1 MVASRQT
8 GTATSILRVLL
19 GSCGKDIRTI
29 ADGVSVLLLSLGYC
43 SKTAVDTINFCTNHF
58 LQDGKI
64 PLLLAVETG
73 NQSMCRELL
82 STQAAEQL
90 KYKTK
95 SGDMA
100 IHLAAK
106 RKDMD
111 MIKILID
118 YGASVD
124 SQNVGIS

>member
-1 MVASRQT
+1 
-8 GTATSILRVLL
+8 
-19 GSCGKDIRTI
+19 
-29 ADGVSVLLLSLGYC
+29 
-43 SKTAVDTINFCTNHF
+43 
-58 LQDGKI
+58 
-64 PLLLAVETG
+64 
-73 NQSMCRELL
+73 MCRELL

-106 RKDMD
+106 RKDID

-124 SQNVGIS
+124 SQNVRIDRPFLLWDFFLILNSDRSTKQGQGQTALHIASADGDEALVKYFYGARASASITDNQGNNHLYDDCVMVTNGF

>member
-1 MVASRQT
+1 M
-8 GTATSILRVLL
+8 
-19 GSCGKDIRTI
+19 
-29 ADGVSVLLLSLGYC
+29 
-43 SKTAVDTINFCTNHF
+43 
-58 LQDGKI
+58 
-64 PLLLAVETG
+64 AVETG

-106 RKDMD
+106 RKDID

-124 SQNVGIS
+124 SQNVGINKHIICVISR

>member
-1 MVASRQT
+1 
-8 GTATSILRVLL
+8 
-19 GSCGKDIRTI
+19 
-29 ADGVSVLLLSLGYC
+29 
-43 SKTAVDTINFCTNHF
+43 
-58 LQDGKI
+58 
-64 PLLLAVETG
+64 
-73 NQSMCRELL
+73 MCRELL
-82 STQAAEQL
+82 STQAVEQL

-106 RKDMD
+106 RKDID

-124 SQNVGIS
+124 SQNVSAGGCFFGDFK

>member
-1 MVASRQT
+1 M
-8 GTATSILRVLL
+8 
-19 GSCGKDIRTI
+19 
-29 ADGVSVLLLSLGYC
+29 
-43 SKTAVDTINFCTNHF
+43 
-58 LQDGKI
+58 QDEKI
-64 PLLLAVETG
+64 PLLLAVEAG

-90 KYKTK
+90 KFKTK

-106 RKDMD
+106 RKDID

-124 SQNVGIS
+124 SQNVSINLKLSIFNRLILNLIDYH

>member
-1 MVASRQT
+1 
-8 GTATSILRVLL
+8 
-19 GSCGKDIRTI
+19 
-29 ADGVSVLLLSLGYC
+29 
-43 SKTAVDTINFCTNHF
+43 
-58 LQDGKI
+58 
-64 PLLLAVETG
+64 
-73 NQSMCRELL
+73 MCRELL

-95 SGDMA
+95 SGDTA

-106 RKDMD
+106 RKDID

-124 SQNVGIS
+124 SQNVSIN

>member
-1 MVASRQT
+1 
-8 GTATSILRVLL
+8 
-19 GSCGKDIRTI
+19 
-29 ADGVSVLLLSLGYC
+29 
-43 SKTAVDTINFCTNHF
+43 
-58 LQDGKI
+58 
-64 PLLLAVETG
+64 
-73 NQSMCRELL
+73 MCRELL
-82 STQAAEQL
+82 STQALEQL

-106 RKDMD
+106 RKDID

>member
-1 MVASRQT
+1 
-8 GTATSILRVLL
+8 
-19 GSCGKDIRTI
+19 
-29 ADGVSVLLLSLGYC
+29 
-43 SKTAVDTINFCTNHF
+43 
-58 LQDGKI
+58 
-64 PLLLAVETG
+64 VETG

-106 RKDMD
+106 RKDID

-124 SQNVGIS
+124 SQNVGIKLTFRFLVCYYSYGIKIECSIVGPRADSTSYRLS